1 MSRDRFDDIPE
12 AFRRAFEDSN
22 WGRGGDDNGGDD
34 NGGNGPGNGRPPFP
48 PRGGNGRSLWQN
60 RSLWIFAI
68 IILFF
73 LSLSWLVDTYTE
85 WLWFTQLSY
94 QTVWFKQWAVQVA
107 SFLITF
113 ILAAAVLLG
122 NWHLARRRAV
132 KATPPFNPN
141 FLQFA
146 GLKWLING
154 MGVFLAFGF
163 AGSGSAHWRDY
174 LRYFYQVDFGTADPI
189 FNKDISFYLFNLP
202 VYEFVQGWF
211 ISLLFMTL
219 IGVAA
224 IYAIN
229 FLPDIQRGRWQP
241 LQQPAL
247 RQHVALVGA
256 LLLAVWA
263 VGYWLDIYN
272 LLYSPRGVAVGASYT
287 DMNASIWALRA
298 QLLFIGL
305 AALAAAYNIFRPEL
319 RPAVVMGGLWLAAT
333 LLLGGLYPGL
343 LQRYA
348 VEPNEIERERPYIAY
363 NIEYTRL
370 AFGLDKVET
379 RLFAIGDNL
388 TEADLAEN
396 DALLKNIRLWDYRP
410 LQASYQQL
418 QALRTY
424 YKFNDVDIDRY
435 QIDGEQRQV
444 MLAARELNKA
454 DLPFSSWVNRNLE
467 FTHGYG
473 VVMNPVNRA
482 TSDGQPEFFI
492 QDLPPRSTIDIEVTR
507 PEIYYGEITTDA
519 VFVGSGREEFNYP
532 SGNENVYASYEGLG
546 GVPLDNFLKR
556 LAFAIRLGETNVL
569 LSDEIDAETRV
580 QFHRQITQ
588 RVQKITPFLELDS
601 DPYIVVWNG
610 RLVWILD
617 GYTYS
622 DQFPYATPIGNIN
635 YIRNSVKITVDAYD
649 GTVTYYVIDENDP
662 IIQTY
667 ARAFPNLF
675 KTLDEMPEGLQAHI
689 RYPEDLFTI
698 QMQQYLRYHMQDVRV
713 FYNQE
718 DRWEIPNELFDTDA
732 QPRPVE
738 PYYVTMPLPGTTE
751 QEYLLIQP
759 FTPAEKS
766 NMVAWVAARNDLP
779 NYGQL
784 IVYELPKQEL
794 IFGPIQIEAR
804 IDQDPEISQQF
815 SLWDQRGSRIIRG
828 NLLVI
833 PINNTFLYVEPIYLQ
848 SGTSALPELTRVIL
862 ASDRRIVMR
871 TTLDEALT
879 ALMDAAPLDI
889 IVEENGGIVVETAV
903 EEIPAAE
910 VDTAV
915 PVEAIEVDA
924 SVEEL
929 IRSANAHFEAAEA
942 AQRAGDWA
950 AYGQEIDALQRD
962 LEQLMRLSGQE

>member
-22 WGRGGDDNGGDD
+22 WGRGSDKNGGDDDNGGS
-34 NGGNGPGNGRPPFP
+34 GGRPPYP
-48 PRGGNGRSLWQN
+48 PRGGDGRSLFQN
-60 RSLWIFAI
+60 RSFWIFGI
-68 IILFF
+68 IIVLF
-73 LSLSWLVDTYTE
+73 LSLSWIVDKYTE

-94 QTVWFKQWAVQVA
+94 QGVWFKQWGVQVI

-122 NWHLARRRAV
+122 NWHLARRRAI

-154 MGVFLAFGF
+154 LGLFMAFGF

-174 LRYFYQVDFGTADPI
+174 LSYFYQVPFGTADPI
-189 FNKDISFYLFNLP
+189 FQKDISFYLFNLP
-202 VYEFVQGWF
+202 VYEFLQGWF

-241 LQQPAL
+241 MQQTAP
-247 RQHVALVGA
+247 RQHIALIGA

-263 VGYWLDIYN
+263 VGYRLDIYN
-272 LLYSPRGVAVGASYT
+272 LLYSPRGVAFGASYT
-287 DMNASIWALRA
+287 DMNASLWALRA
-298 QLLFIGL
+298 QMLFVGL
-305 AALAAAYNIFRPEL
+305 AALAVAYNIFRPEL
-319 RPAVVMGGLWLAAT
+319 RLALVTGGLWLAAT

-379 RLFAIGDNL
+379 RPFTVGDDL
-388 TEADLAEN
+388 TGTDLAQNE
-396 DALLKNIRLWDYRP
+396 ALLKNVRLWDYRP
-410 LQASYQQL
+410 LQATYQQL

-424 YKFNDVDIDRY
+424 YQFGEVDIDRY
-435 QIDGEQRQV
+435 QIDGQQRQV
-444 MLAARELNKA
+444 MLAVRELNKA

-473 VVMNPVNRA
+473 LVMNPVNRV
-482 TSDGQPEFFI
+482 TTDGQPEFFI
-492 QDLPPRSTIDIEVTR
+492 KDFPPQVSIDLPVDR
-507 PEIYYGEITTDA
+507 PEIYYGEMTTDA
-519 VFVGSGREEFNYP
+519 VFVSSGREEFNYP
-532 SGNENVYASYEGLG
+532 SGDENVYTSYDGLG
-546 GVPLDNFLKR
+546 GVPLNSYLKR

-569 LSDEIDAETRV
+569 LSDEIDSGTRV
-580 QFHRQITQ
+580 QFHREITQ
-588 RVQKITPFLELDS
+588 RVQQITPFLILDN

-610 RLVWILD
+610 RLVWMLD
-617 GYTYS
+617 AYTTS
-622 DQFPYATPIGNIN
+622 DQFPYAEPIGNIN

-649 GTVTYYVIDENDP
+649 GTVTYYITDPNDP

-667 ARAFPNLF
+667 SRAFPGLF
-675 KTLDEMPEGLQAHI
+675 KTLAEMPEGLQAHI
-689 RYPEDLFTI
+689 RYPEGLFNI
-698 QMQQYLRYHMQDVRV
+698 QMQQYLKYHMEDVRV

-718 DRWEIPNELFDTDA
+718 DKWAIPNELFDVEQ
-732 QPRPVE
+732 QPQPIE
-738 PYYVTMPLPGTTE
+738 PYYVTMPLPGSSDL
-751 QEYLLIQP
+751 EYLLIQP

-766 NMVAWVAARNDLP
+766 NMIAWAAARNDLP

-794 IFGPIQIEAR
+794 IFGPIQVEGR
-804 IDQDPEISQQF
+804 IDQEPEISQQF
-815 SLWDQRGSRIIRG
+815 SLWNQRGSRIIRG

-833 PINNTFLYVEPIYLQ
+833 PINDSFLYVEPIYLQ
-848 SGTSALPELTRVIL
+848 SDTSALPELKRVIV
-862 ASDRRIVMR
+862 ASDTRIAMR

-879 ALMDAAPLDI
+879 ALLNAAPLDI
-889 IVEENGGIVVETAV
+889 VVETDAPPAG
-903 EEIPAAE
+903 EETTSTEAETPAPVTTTDVNAT
-910 VDTAV
+910 VD
-915 PVEAIEVDA
+915 
-924 SVEEL
+924 EL
-929 IRSANAHFEAAEA
+929 IQSANAHFTAAEA

-950 AYGQEIDALQRD
+950 TYGEEIDALQRD
-962 LEQLMRLSGQE
+962 LNQLMILSGQE

>member
-22 WGRGGDDNGGDD
+22 WGRGGDDNDGGDE
-34 NGGNGPGNGRPPFP
+34 NGGKGRPPFP
-48 PRGGNGRSLWQN
+48 PGGGDGRSLFQN
-60 RSLWIFAI
+60 RTFWI
-68 IILFF
+68 IIVVVVFF
-73 LSLSWLVDTYTE
+73 LSLSWIVDTYTE

-94 QTVWFKQWAVQVA
+94 QNVWFKQWAVQVA
-107 SFLITF
+107 SFVVTF

-122 NWHLARRRAV
+122 NWHLARRRAI

-154 MGVFLAFGF
+154 LGLFMALGF

-189 FNKDISFYLFNLP
+189 FDKDISFYLFNLP
-202 VYEFVQGWF
+202 VYEFIQGWF
-211 ISLLFMTL
+211 ISLLFFTL
-219 IGVAA
+219 LGVAA

-229 FLPDIQRGRWQP
+229 YLPDIQRGRWQP
-241 LQQPAL
+241 FQQPEL
-247 RQHVALVGA
+247 RQHVALLGA

-263 VGYWLDIYN
+263 VGYRLDIYN
-272 LLYSPRGVAVGASYT
+272 LLYSPRGVAFGASYT
-287 DMNASIWALRA
+287 DMNASLWALRA
-298 QLLFIGL
+298 QMLFVGL
-305 AALAAAYNIFRPEL
+305 AALAATYNIFRPGL
-319 RPAVVMGGLWLAAT
+319 RPAMIMGGLWLAAT

-370 AFGLDKVET
+370 AFGLDQVET
-379 RLFAIGDNL
+379 RPFTIGDNL
-388 TEADLAEN
+388 NEADLAEN
-396 DALLKNIRLWDYRP
+396 DALLRNIRLWDYRP

-424 YKFNDVDIDRY
+424 YQFNDVDIDRY
-435 QIDGEQRQV
+435 QIEGEQRQV
-444 MLAARELNKA
+444 MLAARELDKA

-473 VVMNPVNRA
+473 LIMNPVNRT

-532 SGNENVYASYEGLG
+532 SGDENVYASYEGLG
-546 GVPLDNFLKR
+546 GVPLDSFFKR

-569 LSDEIDAETRV
+569 LSDKIDAETRV
-580 QFHRQITQ
+580 QFYREITG
-588 RVQKITPFLELDS
+588 RVQQITPFLELDG
-601 DPYIVVWNG
+601 DPYIVAWNG
-610 RLVWILD
+610 RLVWMLD

-622 DQFPYATPIGNIN
+622 DQFPYASPIGNIN

-649 GTVTYYVIDENDP
+649 GTVTYYISDENDP
-662 IIQTY
+662 LIQTY

-689 RYPEDLFTI
+689 RYPEGLFTI

-718 DRWEIPNELFDTDA
+718 DRWEIPNELFDTEA
-732 QPRPVE
+732 QPQPVE
-738 PYYVTMPLPGTTE
+738 PYYVTMPLPGTIE

-766 NMVAWVAARNDLP
+766 NMIAWAAARNDLP
-779 NYGQL
+779 DYGQL

-862 ASDRRIVMR
+862 ASDQRIVMR
-871 TTLDEALT
+871 TTLDESLA
-879 ALMDAAPLDI
+879 ALMEAAPLE
-889 IVEENGGIVVETAV
+889 IVLDTDGEVITGEA
-903 EEIPAAE
+903 PAAE
-910 VDTAV
+910 VETAV

-924 SVEEL
+924 TVEEL
-929 IRSANAHFEAAEA
+929 IQSANTHFEAAEA

-950 AYGQEIDALQRD
+950 TYGQEIDALQRD
-962 LEQLMRLSGQE
+962 LEQLMILSGQ